1 MKAVLFNGGIVL
13 CLALSL
19 NGFSQQHKIAD
30 NNASSQPLLFKNL
43 QAKTNCPLSV
53 IDKSFNYNKGRQ
65 IILNIDSNLTLTGEV
80 LEKSQPDPQ
89 VETINVRCTNYN
101 NALLTLSRIKQE
113 NGSVSYT
120 GILHNRTSGDVLLLV
135 NENGRYF
142 FKKQQRSLV
151 IADCPLPE

>member
-19 NGFSQQHKIAD
+19 NGFSQQRKIAE
-30 NNASSQPLLFKNL
+30 NTTSPQPLLFKNL
-43 QAKTNCPLSV
+43 QTKTNCSLSV

-65 IILNIDSNLTLTGEV
+65 IILNIDSNLTIAGEV

-120 GILHNRTSGDVLLLV
+120 GIMHNRASGDVLLLV